1 MNTIPKFEPFKTAV
15 LFRLYEAATGS
26 KSSIFKADK
35 VVEMFNFPVGVGY
48 VSQALE
54 ALNQENLV
62 NEGGG
67 YSSITEDGI
76 LLIRN
81 YLEDRDSFIF
91 KYFSLGDDWLLN
103 SHAVGSPS
111 TVDKN
116 DGSTTDNEWEPL
128 PIDRETPEYEEA
140 VEATEE
146 AAQVVEQDNGYPA
159 NEPEERNQIVDS
171 LKVGLQWI

>member
-1 MNTIPKFEPFKTAV
+1 
-15 LFRLYEAATGS
+15 
-26 KSSIFKADK
+26 
-35 VVEMFNFPVGVGY
+35 
-48 VSQALE
+48 
-54 ALNQENLV
+54 
-62 NEGGG
+62 
-67 YSSITEDGI
+67 
-76 LLIRN
+76 
-81 YLEDRDSFIF
+81 
-91 KYFSLGDDWLLN
+91 LN